1 MTFKTKEERGKH
13 MRETLSSRVLR
24 ISLYIAFGLGLLGTS
39 TLPFMLEYY
48 IGFFYDAYYPE
59 PGYRTFLI
67 IFIMSVAVP
76 GLWIILE
83 MIWMLSS
90 IPRDPFVM
98 RNVRALSRTGIILFV
113 ISAMFFAKCFV
124 FITFLTV
131 GCGFLFLICAF
142 FAFTLSNLFRQAV
155 DYKEENDLTI

>member
-1 MTFKTKEERGKH
+1 
-13 MRETLSSRVLR
+13 MREPLSSRVLKV
-24 ISLYIAFGLGLLGTS
+24 SLYIVFGLGVLGTV

-48 IGFFYDAYYPE
+48 VGLFYDVYYME
-59 PGYRTFLI
+59 PGYRIFLI
-67 IFIMSVAVP
+67 MFIISVAIP

-90 IPRDPFVM
+90 IPRGPFVK
-98 RNVRALSRTGIILFV
+98 RNVHALKRTGIILFV

-124 FITFLTV
+124 YITFLTM
-131 GCGFLFLICAF
+131 GCGFLFLICGF

-155 DYKEENDLTI
+155 IFKEENDLTI